1 LSIKFDCT
9 VIYAANNDFVP
20 FAEIFFLE
28 GADTV
33 FSGTANEEGNIKF
46 ELLLDKRKVW
56 RMAGQ
61 YCKFQAVTTIHKP
74 EDSVNYHF
82 DHLTFNLDLAL
93 YSSCNLHDPNIYYDM
108 NDTETPTNIYPE
120 ELICS
125 FSDAPN
131 LKLEYSQIVSKKE
144 KPKITRKRIEA
155 FKEYLLVNQLVPPT
169 TTFSYGTTSYLKENE
184 PDQRARIQLAVISFD

>member
-1 LSIKFDCT
+1 MKIFVFSLSIFLSLFCWSQKLSIKFDCT

-82 DHLTFNLDLAL
+82 TAHVIFMIRTFT
-93 YSSCNLHDPNIYYDM
+93 M
-108 NDTETPTNIYPE
+108 T
-120 ELICS
+120 
-125 FSDAPN
+125 
-131 LKLEYSQIVSKKE
+131 
-144 KPKITRKRIEA
+144 
-155 FKEYLLVNQLVPPT
+155 
-169 TTFSYGTTSYLKENE
+169 
-184 PDQRARIQLAVISFD
+184 